1 MFTSLMYLA
10 MNPNLTTEQV
20 LEHSRRLI
28 ESRRKLLEDTLDRIE
43 QADVAPAVKLEM
55 LTKLMPILLALP

>member
-1 MFTSLMYLA
+1 MYLA

-28 ESRRKLLEDTLDRIE
+28 ESRRKLWEDTFNRIE
-43 QADVAPAVKLEM
+43 QADVSPAVKLEI
-55 LTKLMPILLALP
+55 LTKLMPVLLALP